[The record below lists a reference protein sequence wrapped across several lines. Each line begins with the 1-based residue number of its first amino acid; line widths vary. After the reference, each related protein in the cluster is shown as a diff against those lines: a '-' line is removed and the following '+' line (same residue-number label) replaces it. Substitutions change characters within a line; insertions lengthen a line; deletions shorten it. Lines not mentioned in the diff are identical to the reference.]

1 LIWQSFTQNFN
12 TRGDISMIK
21 RKGSFITL
29 SLMILLSA
37 MSVTAMAQ
45 QRPYRI
51 SDRQLDLLLRRIE
64 TRADAFQAS
73 LAQALNRSRANG
85 TNRESEINNYVRD
98 FEAATDRLRSNFN
111 GKSTTASDVEEV
123 LGRGWAINNFVKT
136 NNLGYPAVGNWN
148 NLRSDLRT
156 LAGYYNVSWRWDD
169 ASYNPYPAAGNQYP
183 NDNRGRG
190 GYGNNRLEGTYVLD
204 TGRSDNVRNVI
215 DRAIRGQDTQNSQR
229 LRTSLE
235 RRLEAPEKLALDR
248 SGRSITMVSSTAPQ
262 VTFDAD
268 GREQIETRGNGRTVR
283 TTATLNGNSLVIESK
298 GDRGNDYYLM
308 FDPIDNGRA
317 LRVTRRFDTERLT
330 TPVEVHSIYRKT
342 DDTAQLN
349 IYAGGRGDNYPG
361 SGSNTYPGRG
371 NSNPG
376 RGSGGFSVPNDTTLT
391 ATLNDDL
398 TSQRTREGDRFTMTV
413 NSPSQYNGAV
423 IEGVVSK
430 VERSGR
436 IAGRSDVTL
445 NFQTIRFR
453 NGSTSEFAGFIDAVR
468 TTDGEKVTVDNE
480 GTVTDKDSQTTKT
493 VTRSGIGAAIGA
505 IIGGITGGGQGAAIG
520 AVVGGGAGAGTVLI
534 QGRNDIRLLRGTEFT
549 IRSSAPR
556 TVDQ

>member
-1 LIWQSFTQNFN
+1 
-12 TRGDISMIK
+12 MMK
-21 RKGSFITL
+21 RRSTFITL

-37 MSVTAMAQ
+37 ISVTALAQ
-45 QRPYRI
+45 QRPYRV
-51 SDRQLDLLLRRIE
+51 SDRQLDQLLRRIE

-73 LAQALNRSRANG
+73 LAQALNRSRTNG

-111 GKSTTASDVEEV
+111 GRTTSASDVEEV
-123 LGRGWAINNFVKT
+123 LSRGWAINNFVKN
-136 NNLGYPAVGNWN
+136 NNLGYPAAGNWN

-169 ASYNPYPAAGNQYP
+169 TTYNPYPSGSGSNYPGSGNQYP
-183 NDNRGRG
+183 NNPGRG
-190 GYGNNRLEGTYVLD
+190 GYGNSRQLEGTYVLD
-204 TGRSDNVRNVI
+204 TGRSDNVRTVI

-229 LRTSLE
+229 MRTSLE
-235 RRLEAPEKLALDR
+235 RRLAAPEKLALDR

-268 GREQIETRGNGRTVR
+268 GREQTETRGNGRTVS
-283 TTATLNGNSLVIESK
+283 TTATLNGDRLIIESK

-317 LRVTRRFDTERLT
+317 LRVTRRFDNERLT
-330 TPVEVHSIYRKT
+330 TPVEVVSVYRKT
-342 DDTAQLN
+342 DNTAQLS
-349 IYAGGRGDNYPG
+349 IYEGGRGNYPG

-371 NSNPG
+371 SSYPG
-376 RGSGGFSVPNDTTLT
+376 RGSGGFSVPNGTTLT
-391 ATLNDDL
+391 ATLNTDL
-398 TSQRTREGDRFTMTV
+398 TSQQTREGDRFTMNVT
-413 NSPSQYNGAV
+413 SPSQYNGAV
-423 IEGVVSK
+423 IEGTVSNI
-430 VERSGR
+430 ERSGR
-436 IAGRSDVTL
+436 IAGRSDLTL

-453 NGSTSEFAGFIDAVR
+453 NGSTSDFAGFIDQVR

-480 GTVTDKDSQTTKT
+480 GTVQDSSSQTTRT

-520 AVVGGGAGAGTVLI
+520 AAVGAGAGAGTVLV